1 MNATLFIV
9 ITAMLIQQAFAY
21 FSAVV
26 LPNMAPAV
34 AAGLDLDAN
43 LVGYYTGLLY
53 LCSSFGQVSCG
64 AFILRFGAVRMSQIS
79 LFMMGVALMLG
90 YAGQLWAF
98 VLGAMAIGIGS
109 SVSTPASSHLLAR
122 YSPPKY
128 APLIFS
134 VKQTGVP
141 VGGLMAGIL
150 VPILLGWLDWRGAF
164 FFCGVMSLTFGLM
177 LQPIR
182 KQFDTDR
189 NPRQSLKPGYIVG
202 NMRLVLSTPMLRDLA
217 LGMLCFVGLQGLF
230 GSYFVTY
237 VTEVLGRPLETA
249 NYFFSIAMSTAIGAR
264 ILWGWVGSALL
275 PARRVIAYLA
285 LVMFIAAMG
294 MGWLGT
300 HDPADWLIIVVAI
313 LFCISAISWHGLL
326 LSEIA
331 RLAPPGQV
339 GPVTGAS
346 LAFATIGMMSYPVL
360 YALLV
365 KFTGDRSLGFYIA
378 AVPAFIMFIKLY
390 LPPKQAKGAAS

>member
-1 MNATLFIV
+1 MNAALFIV
-9 ITAMLIQQAFAY
+9 IIAMLIQQAFAY

-53 LCSSFGQVSCG
+53 LCSSFGQVACG

-79 LFMMGVALMLG
+79 LFMMGAALMLG
-90 YAGQLWAF
+90 YVGQLWAF
-98 VLGAMAIGIGS
+98 ILGAMAIGIGS

-164 FFCGVMSLTFGLM
+164 FFCGAMSITFGLM

-182 KQFDTDR
+182 KQFDSDR

-202 NMRLVLSTPMLRDLA
+202 NMRLVLGTPMLRDLA

-237 VTEVLGRPLETA
+237 VSGVLDRPLETA
-249 NYFFSIAMSTAIGAR
+249 NYFFSIAMSTAIVAR

-275 PARRVIAYLA
+275 PARRVISYLA
-285 LVMFIAAMG
+285 LVMFVAAVG

-300 HDPADWLIIVVAI
+300 HEPSDLFIIVVAV
-313 LFCISAISWHGLL
+313 LFCISAISWHGLM

-331 RLAPPGQV
+331 RLAPEGQV

-346 LAFATIGMMSYPVL
+346 LAFATIGMMSYPTL
-360 YALLV
+360 YAILV
-365 KFTGDRSLGFYIA
+365 KFTGDHSLGFYIA

-390 LPPKQAKGAAS
+390 LPPKQVEGAAE

>member
-1 MNATLFIV
+1 MNAALFIV

-53 LCSSFGQVSCG
+53 LCSSFGQVACG

-390 LPPKQAKGAAS
+390 LPPKQAKGAAP

>member
-1 MNATLFIV
+1 MSAALTIV
-9 ITAMLIQQAFAY
+9 IIAMLIQQAFAY

-26 LPNMAPAV
+26 LPNMGPAV
-34 AAGLDLDAN
+34 AAGLDLDPN

-53 LCSSFGQVSCG
+53 LCSSFGQVACG

-79 LFMMGVALMLG
+79 LFLMGVALMLG

-134 VKQTGVP
+134 IKQTGVP

-150 VPILLGWLDWRGAF
+150 VPLLLGWLDWRGAF
-164 FFCGVMSLTFGLM
+164 FFCGAMSLTFGLM

-182 KQFDTDR
+182 KRFDADR
-189 NPRQSLKPGYIVG
+189 QPSLSLKPGYIVG
-202 NMRLVLSTPMLRDLA
+202 NMRLVLTTPTLRDLA
-217 LGMLCFVGLQGLF
+217 VGMLCFVGLQGLF

-237 VTEVLGRPLETA
+237 VSEVIGRPLHSA

-264 ILWGWVGSALL
+264 ILWGWVGSSLV
-275 PARRVIAYLA
+275 PARRVISGLA
-285 LVMFIAAMG
+285 LVMSIAAVG

-300 HDPADWLIIVVAI
+300 HQPSDLFIIIVAV
-313 LFCISAISWHGLL
+313 LFCISAVSWHGLL

-346 LAFATIGMMSYPVL
+346 LAFATIGMMSYPTL

-365 KFTGDRSLGFYIA
+365 KFTGDHSLGFYIA
-378 AVPAFIMFIKLY
+378 AAPAFIMFIKLY
-390 LPPKQAKGAAS
+390 LPPKHVEGAPV

>member
-1 MNATLFIV
+1 MTASLFIV
-9 ITAMLIQQAFAY
+9 IVAMLIQQAFAY

-34 AAGLDLDAN
+34 AAALTLDPN
-43 LVGYYTGLLY
+43 LIGYYTGLLY
-53 LCSSFGQVSCG
+53 LASSFGQVACG

-79 LFMMGVALMLG
+79 LVMMGLALMLG
-90 YAGQLWAF
+90 YAGHVGAF
-98 VLGAMAIGIGS
+98 VLGALAIGVGS

-122 YSPPKY
+122 FSPPKY

-134 VKQTGVP
+134 IKQTGVP
-141 VGGLMAGIL
+141 VGGLMAGVL
-150 VPILLGWLDWRGAF
+150 VPVLLGWVDWRGAF
-164 FFCGVMSLTFGLM
+164 LVCGAMSIVFGLM

-182 KQFDTDR
+182 GRFDADR
-189 NPRQSLKPGYIVG
+189 NKGQSLKPGFIWQSV
-202 NMRLVLSTPMLRDLA
+202 RRVLTTPSLRDLA

-237 VTEVLGRPLETA
+237 ATETLGRPLASA
-249 NYFFSIAMSTAIGAR
+249 NHFFSIAMATAIAAR

-285 LVMFIAAMG
+285 LVMFAATMG
-294 MGWLGT
+294 LGWLGPGSS
-300 HDPADWLIIVVAI
+300 DAAIIAVAI
-313 LFCISAISWHGLL
+313 LFCISAVSWHGLL

-331 RLAPPGQV
+331 RLAPAGQV

-346 LAFATIGMMSYPVL
+346 LAFATIGMMSYPVI

-365 KFTGDRSLGFYIA
+365 KLIGDRSLGFYIA
-378 AVPAFIMFIKLY
+378 AVPALVMAIKLY
-390 LPPKQAKGAAS
+390 RPPKHVEGAAV